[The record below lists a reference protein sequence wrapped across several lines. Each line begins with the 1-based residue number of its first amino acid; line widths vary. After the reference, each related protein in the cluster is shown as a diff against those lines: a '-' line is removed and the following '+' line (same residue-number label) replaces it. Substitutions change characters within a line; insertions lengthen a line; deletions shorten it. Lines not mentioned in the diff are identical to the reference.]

1 MAGIPDEIRQRAAL
15 LVRSP
20 SVLLPSPHRSAAG
33 ASQDLSASGAHTDM
47 PTELGVVHEW
57 MWRETTRHAAWTV
70 PHGAMIALCWRM
82 IDSVQDGHV
91 AWIGR
96 QSWPI
101 PRACIRHDGS
111 RLLLERSLFI
121 DPSASRSNDER
132 IWAVQQSLACD
143 GICAVVFDAS
153 GCSMVA
159 SRRLQLAA
167 ARGDGR
173 PAVLALAV
181 RPWHERQM
189 PSAAATRWAVAPSP
203 PPAPVAGAVGA
214 SELPVDADER
224 AEVPAWTV
232 ELLRARGALAH
243 AVGQCVYRIE
253 ATWSWSGA
261 TPRADASDSNF
272 DSERRR

>member
-1 MAGIPDEIRQRAAL
+1 MGGIPDEIRQRAAL
-15 LVRSP
+15 LVQS
-20 SVLLPSPHRSAAG
+20 SSALLPSLRCAAG
-33 ASQDLSASGAHTDM
+33 GAPQDLCASGASADL
-47 PTELGVVHEW
+47 PIELGVVHEW
-57 MWRETTRHAAWTV
+57 MWRETIRHAAWTV

-82 IDSVQDGHV
+82 LDSVQDGRV

-96 QSWPI
+96 HAWPV
-101 PRACIRHDGS
+101 PRACIRRDGS
-111 RLLLERSLFI
+111 RLLLERSLFV
-121 DPSASRSNDER
+121 DPGASHSKDER

-167 ARGDGR
+167 ARSDGR

-181 RPWHERQM
+181 RPWHERLT
-189 PSAAATRWAVAPSP
+189 PSAAATRWAVAPSSLQRRDAGVTGAHVLP
-203 PPAPVAGAVGA
+203 DSTDEGDDAPVWIA
-214 SELPVDADER
+214 
-224 AEVPAWTV
+224 

-243 AVGQCVYRIE
+243 AAGQCTYRIA

-261 TPRADASDSNF
+261 TPCVGASDGDF
-272 DSERRR
+272 GTEPRT